1 MPVFDFSD
9 KPVKNEDTVCTYT
22 AFQSNAKEKTPEEP
36 ILVLDNSERQ
46 WIHHALGR
54 FYKSGKAYCF

>member
-22 AFQSNAKEKTPEEP
+22 AFQSKCKGKNTGGT
-36 ILVLDNSERQ
+36 D
-46 WIHHALGR
+46 
-54 FYKSGKAYCF
+54 SGVR

>member
-36 ILVLDNSERQ
+36 ILVIS
-46 WIHHALGR
+46 I
-54 FYKSGKAYCF
+54 CI

>member
-22 AFQSNAKEKTPEEP
+22 AFQSNAKEKDTGGT
-36 ILVLDNSERQ
+36 D
-46 WIHHALGR
+46 
-54 FYKSGKAYCF
+54 SGVR

>member
-22 AFQSNAKEKTPEEP
+22 AFQSNASAAPDRRRLP
-36 ILVLDNSERQ
+36 
-46 WIHHALGR
+46 G
-54 FYKSGKAYCF
+54 FYLRWAYIA

>member
-36 ILVLDNSERQ
+36 ILVLETVDPSC
-46 WIHHALGR
+46 AGR
-54 FYKSGKAYCF
+54 FYKSGKAYYF